1 MLFKDWRKKVEKLN
15 EAVVASKCKC
25 RLFTPKEFLVGLGII
40 IGVAEFAKR
49 GSDLFAV
56 KDQGGEED
64 EGDVWAL
71 LCHEPHIEKFMP
83 FSRWK
88 DFRRFFPEI
97 FVDDEKK
104 KSDPWYQ
111 FSSAVDE
118 FNEIRKSELC
128 GSLWISIDE
137 TMCAWKPRK
146 TALGGLPN
154 ISFIVRKPEPLGK
167 TILYNGP

>member
-56 KDQGGEED
+56 KDQVGEED
-64 EGDVWAL
+64 EDDVWAS
-71 LCHEPHIEKFMP
+71 LCHELHFEKFMP

-104 KSDPWYQ
+104 
-111 FSSAVDE
+111 
-118 FNEIRKSELC
+118 
-128 GSLWISIDE
+128 
-137 TMCAWKPRK
+137 
-146 TALGGLPN
+146 
-154 ISFIVRKPEPLGK
+154 
-167 TILYNGP
+167 ILTHGTNFHQQLTNSMKFVKN